1 MKIKD
6 IKNIVIDKIVDN
18 NIGEYVETT
27 GFERTDVPSNS
38 KYSEILI
45 NFDPEKG
52 IKIPLMTPDSR
63 VYFQLIS
70 KDMLIEMLKA
80 YLPEINSNLTHHVM
94 GKKAKVVLKRKR
106 KTHK

>member
-1 MKIKD
+1 M
-6 IKNIVIDKIVDN
+6 NVD

-45 NFDPEKG
+45 NFDPAKG

-63 VYFQLIS
+63 VYFQLIP
-70 KDMLIEMLKA
+70 KDMIIEMLKA
-80 YLPEINSNLTHHVM
+80 YLPEILANINIGELILKQKSES
-94 GKKAKVVLKRKR
+94 GDKK
-106 KTHK
+106 

>member
-1 MKIKD
+1 MNAD
-6 IKNIVIDKIVDN
+6 

-27 GFERTDVPSNS
+27 RFERTDVPSNS

-63 VYFQLIS
+63 VYFQLIP
-70 KDMLIEMLKA
+70 KDMLIEVLKT
-80 YLPEINSNLTHHVM
+80 YLPEILANINIGELITKQKSESED
-94 GKKAKVVLKRKR
+94 K
-106 KTHK
+106 

>member
-1 MKIKD
+1 M
-6 IKNIVIDKIVDN
+6 NVD

-63 VYFQLIS
+63 VYFQLIP
-70 KDMLIEMLKA
+70 KDMIIEMLKA
-80 YLPEINSNLTHHVM
+80 YLPEILANINIGELILKQKSES
-94 GKKAKVVLKRKR
+94 GDKK
-106 KTHK
+106 

>member
-1 MKIKD
+1 M
-6 IKNIVIDKIVDN
+6 NVD

-63 VYFQLIS
+63 VYFQLIP
-70 KDMLIEMLKA
+70 KDMLIAMLKA
-80 YLPEINSNLTHHVM
+80 YLPEILADIDTGELITKQKSESED
-94 GKKAKVVLKRKR
+94 K
-106 KTHK
+106 

>member
-1 MKIKD
+1 M
-6 IKNIVIDKIVDN
+6 NVD

-63 VYFQLIS
+63 VYFQLIP
-70 KDMLIEMLKA
+70 KDMIIEMLKA
-80 YLPEINSNLTHHVM
+80 YLPEILADIDIGELITKQKSESG
-94 GKKAKVVLKRKR
+94 GK
-106 KTHK
+106 

>member
-1 MKIKD
+1 M
-6 IKNIVIDKIVDN
+6 NVD

-63 VYFQLIS
+63 VYFQLIP
-70 KDMLIEMLKA
+70 KDMLIAMLKA
-80 YLPEINSNLTHHVM
+80 YLPEILADIDIGELITKQKSESG
-94 GKKAKVVLKRKR
+94 GK
-106 KTHK
+106 

>member
-1 MKIKD
+1 MNAD
-6 IKNIVIDKIVDN
+6 

-63 VYFQLIS
+63 VYFQLIP
-70 KDMLIEMLKA
+70 KDMIIEMLEI
-80 YLPEINSNLTHHVM
+80 YLPEILANINIEELILKQKSESVD
-94 GKKAKVVLKRKR
+94 KK
-106 KTHK
+106 

>member
-1 MKIKD
+1 MNTD
-6 IKNIVIDKIVDN
+6 

-70 KDMLIEMLKA
+70 KDMLIAMLKA
-80 YLPEINSNLTHHVM
+80 YLPEINNMTLPEK
-94 GKKAKVVLKRKR
+94 KKAKVIMKRKR
-106 KTHK
+106 KVHNER

>member
-1 MKIKD
+1 MS
-6 IKNIVIDKIVDN
+6 ID

-52 IKIPLMTPDSR
+52 IKIPLMTPDAR
-63 VYFQLIS
+63 VYFQLIP
-70 KDMLIEMLKA
+70 KDMIIEVLKT
-80 YLPEINSNLTHHVM
+80 YLPEILADIDIGELITKQKSESED
-94 GKKAKVVLKRKR
+94 K
-106 KTHK
+106 